1 MSLSSGPIEHVLA
14 VEGLKVIYETSF
26 GVVDAASDVTFYV
39 SKGEFFGLA
48 GESGCGKSTVAYS
61 LVKEV
66 PPPGRIVRG
75 KIYINGR
82 DVVPLSEDEMRKI
95 RWKEISVIPQAAM
108 NALNPVYTVG
118 DQIAEAILAHEE
130 MSKDDALAKAE
141 ELLDLVGVGR
151 QRVRSY
157 PHELSGG
164 QRQRVMI
171 AMALALN
178 PPVVI
183 ADEPTTA
190 LDVVVQAQILNL
202 FKELRSK
209 FNMSLIFITH
219 DLTTMFELVD
229 RIAIM
234 YAGKIV
240 EIGPTDKIVNDP
252 LHPYTEMLVRAVPR
266 IGVGEKGKFEY
277 IPGSP
282 PNLLEPP
289 PGCRFHPRCP
299 KRFEP
304 CDKEEPELVEV
315 EKGRFVACHLITDG
329 GR

>member
-1 MSLSSGPIEHVLA
+1 MLA
-14 VEGLKVIYETSF
+14 VEGLKVVYETSF
-26 GVVDAASDVTFYV
+26 GVVDAASDVTFHGE
-39 SKGEFFGLA
+39 KGEFFGLA

-130 MSKDDALAKAE
+130 MSKDDALARAE

-252 LHPYTEMLVRAVPR
+252 LHPYTELLVRAVPR

-315 EKGRFVACHLITDG
+315 EEDRFVACHLITGG

>member
-1 MSLSSGPIEHVLA
+1 MSLSSGSSEHVLA
-14 VEGLKVIYETSF
+14 AEGLKVVYETSF
-26 GVVDAASDVTFYV
+26 GVVDAASDVTFQV
-39 SKGEFFGLA
+39 KKGEFFGLA

-66 PPPGRIVRG
+66 PPPGRIVGG

-130 MSKDDALAKAE
+130 MSKDDALARAE

-178 PPVVI
+178 PPIVI

-229 RIAIM
+229 RIAVM

-240 EIGPTDKIVNDP
+240 EIGPTDKIVDDP
-252 LHPYTEMLVRAVPR
+252 LHPYTELLVRAVPR
-266 IGVGEKGKFEY
+266 IGVGEKGRFEY

-304 CDKEEPELVEV
+304 CDKEEPRMVEV
-315 EKGRFVACHLITDG
+315 ERGRFVACHLIA
-329 GR
+329 GRTS

>member
-1 MSLSSGPIEHVLA
+1 MLA
-14 VEGLKVIYETSF
+14 VEGLKVVYETSF
-26 GVVDAASDVTFYV
+26 GVVDAASDVTFHV
-39 SKGEFFGLA
+39 EKGEFFGLA

-130 MSKDDALAKAE
+130 MSKDDALARAE

-252 LHPYTEMLVRAVPR
+252 LHPYTELLVRAVPR

-315 EKGRFVACHLITDG
+315 EEGRFVACHLITGG

>member
-14 VEGLKVIYETSF
+14 VEGLKVVYETSF
-26 GVVDAASDVTFYV
+26 GVVDAASDVTFHV
-39 SKGEFFGLA
+39 EKGEFFGLA

-75 KIYINGR
+75 KIYVNGR

-130 MSKDDALAKAE
+130 MSKDDALARAE

-252 LHPYTEMLVRAVPR
+252 LHPYTELLVRAVPR

-315 EKGRFVACHLITDG
+315 EEGRFVACHLITGG

>member
-1 MSLSSGPIEHVLA
+1 MSLSSGSSEHVLV
-14 VEGLKVIYETSF
+14 VEGLKVVYETSF
-26 GVVDAASDVTFYV
+26 GVVDAASDVSFRV
-39 SKGEFFGLA
+39 GRGEFFGLA

-66 PPPGRIVRG
+66 PPPGRIVGGR
-75 KIYINGR
+75 IYINGR
-82 DVVPLSEDEMRKI
+82 DVVPLPDEEMRRI

-108 NALNPVYTVG
+108 NALNPVYSIG
-118 DQIAEAILAHEE
+118 DQIAEAILAHEDV
-130 MSKDDALAKAE
+130 SKDDALARAE

-151 QRVRSY
+151 HRVKSY

-178 PPVVI
+178 PPLVI

-209 FNMSLIFITH
+209 FNMSLVFITH

-229 RIAIM
+229 RIAVM
-234 YAGKIV
+234 YAGRIV
-240 EIGPTDKIVNDP
+240 EIGPTDEIVEDP
-252 LHPYTEMLVRAVPR
+252 LHPYTELLVRAVPR
-266 IGVGEKGKFEY
+266 IGVGEKGRFEY

-304 CDKEEPELVEV
+304 CDKEEPQLVEV
-315 EKGRFVACHLITDG
+315 EKGRFVACHLYR
-329 GR
+329 GRTS

>member
-1 MSLSSGPIEHVLA
+1 MSLSSGSSEHVLV
-14 VEGLKVIYETSF
+14 VEGLKVVYETSF
-26 GVVDAASDVTFYV
+26 GVVDAASDVSFRV
-39 SKGEFFGLA
+39 GRGEFFGLA

-66 PPPGRIVRG
+66 PPPGRIVGGR
-75 KIYINGR
+75 IYINGR
-82 DVVPLSEDEMRKI
+82 DVVPLPDEEMRRI

-108 NALNPVYTVG
+108 NALNPVYSIG
-118 DQIAEAILAHEE
+118 DQIAEAILAHEDV
-130 MSKDDALAKAE
+130 SKDDALARAE

-151 QRVRSY
+151 HRVKSY

-178 PPVVI
+178 PPLVI

-209 FNMSLIFITH
+209 FNMSLVFITH

-229 RIAIM
+229 RIAVM
-234 YAGKIV
+234 YAGRIV
-240 EIGPTDKIVNDP
+240 EIGPTDEIVEDP
-252 LHPYTEMLVRAVPR
+252 LHPYTELLVRAVPR
-266 IGVGEKGKFEY
+266 IGVGEKGRFEY

-299 KRFEP
+299 KRLEP
-304 CDKEEPELVEV
+304 CDKEEPQLVEV
-315 EKGRFVACHLITDG
+315 EKGRFVACHLYR
-329 GR
+329 GRTS

>member
-1 MSLSSGPIEHVLA
+1 MSLSSGSSEHVLA
-14 VEGLKVIYETSF
+14 AEGLKVVYETSF
-26 GVVDAASDVTFYV
+26 GVVDAASDVTFQV
-39 SKGEFFGLA
+39 KRGEFFGLA

-66 PPPGRIVRG
+66 PPPGRIVGG

-130 MSKDDALAKAE
+130 MSKDDALARAE

-229 RIAIM
+229 RIAVM

-240 EIGPTDKIVNDP
+240 EIGPTDKIVDDP
-252 LHPYTEMLVRAVPR
+252 LHPYTELLVRAVPR
-266 IGVGEKGKFEY
+266 IGVGEKGRFEY

-304 CDKEEPELVEV
+304 CDKEEPRMVEV
-315 EKGRFVACHLITDG
+315 EKGRFVACHLIA
-329 GR
+329 GRTS

>member
-1 MSLSSGPIEHVLA
+1 MSLSSGSSEHVLA
-14 VEGLKVIYETSF
+14 VEGLKVVYETSF
-26 GVVDAASDVTFYV
+26 GVVDAASGVTFQV
-39 SKGEFFGLA
+39 ERGEFFGLA

-66 PPPGRIVRG
+66 PPPGRIVQG

-82 DVVPLSEDEMRKI
+82 DVVPLPEDEMRRI

-118 DQIAEAILAHEE
+118 DQIVEAILAHEDV
-130 MSKDDALAKAE
+130 SKDDALARAE

-252 LHPYTEMLVRAVPR
+252 LHPYTELLVRAVPR
-266 IGVGEKGKFEY
+266 IGVGEKGRFEY

-315 EKGRFVACHLITDG
+315 EEGRFVACHLVA
-329 GR
+329 GRTS

>member
-1 MSLSSGPIEHVLA
+1 MVNEHLLEVRDLR
-14 VEGLKVIYETSF
+14 VIYDTTF
-26 GVVDAASDVTFYV
+26 GIVDAV
-39 SKGEFFGLA
+39 SGVSFNVGEKEFFGLA

-66 PPPGRIVRG
+66 PTPG
-75 KIYINGR
+75 KIVHGNIVLKGK
-82 DVVPLSEDEMRKI
+82 DLVPLSDEEMRSI

-108 NALNPVYTVG
+108 NALNPVYSIG
-118 DQIAEAILAHEE
+118 DQIVEAIVEHDNIPREE
-130 MSKDDALAKAE
+130 ALAKAE

-151 QRVRSY
+151 QRIRSY

-178 PPVVI
+178 PPLVI

-202 FKELRSK
+202 FKELRKK
-209 FNMSLIFITH
+209 FGMSMIFITH

-240 EIGPTDKIVNDP
+240 EIGPTEKIVGDP
-252 LHPYTEMLVRAVPR
+252 LHPYTQLLVKAVPR
-266 IGVGEKGKFEY
+266 IGKGERGVFEY

-282 PNLLEPP
+282 PNLLQPP

-299 KRFEP
+299 KRFDP
-304 CDKEEPELVEV
+304 CDKEEPPLVEV
-315 EKGRFVACHLITDG
+315 EKGRWVACHLI
-329 GR
+329 

>member
-1 MSLSSGPIEHVLA
+1 MSLSSGSSEHVLV
-14 VEGLKVIYETSF
+14 VEGLKVVYETSF
-26 GVVDAASDVTFYV
+26 GVVDAASDVSFRV
-39 SKGEFFGLA
+39 GRGEFFGLA

-66 PPPGRIVRG
+66 PPPGRIVGGR
-75 KIYINGR
+75 IYINGR
-82 DVVPLSEDEMRKI
+82 DVVPLPDEEMRRI

-108 NALNPVYTVG
+108 NALNPVYSIG
-118 DQIAEAILAHEE
+118 DQIAEAILAHEDV
-130 MSKDDALAKAE
+130 SKDDALARAE

-151 QRVRSY
+151 HRVKSY

-178 PPVVI
+178 PPLVI

-209 FNMSLIFITH
+209 FNMSLVFITH

-229 RIAIM
+229 RIAVM
-234 YAGKIV
+234 YAGRIV
-240 EIGPTDKIVNDP
+240 EIGPTDEIVEDP
-252 LHPYTEMLVRAVPR
+252 LHPYTELLVRAVPR
-266 IGVGEKGKFEY
+266 IGVGEKGRFEY

-315 EKGRFVACHLITDG
+315 EKGRFVACHLYR
-329 GR
+329 GRTS

>member
-1 MSLSSGPIEHVLA
+1 MLA
-14 VEGLKVIYETSF
+14 AEGLKVVYETSF
-26 GVVDAASDVTFYV
+26 GVVDAASDVTFQV
-39 SKGEFFGLA
+39 KRGEFFGLA

-66 PPPGRIVRG
+66 PPPGRIVGG

-130 MSKDDALAKAE
+130 MSKDDALARAE

-229 RIAIM
+229 RIAVM

-240 EIGPTDKIVNDP
+240 EIGPTDKIVDDP
-252 LHPYTEMLVRAVPR
+252 LHPYTELLVRAVPR
-266 IGVGEKGKFEY
+266 IGVGEKGRFEY

-304 CDKEEPELVEV
+304 CDKEEPRMVEV
-315 EKGRFVACHLITDG
+315 ERGRLVACHLIA
-329 GR
+329 GRTS

>member
-14 VEGLKVIYETSF
+14 VEGLKVVYETSF
-26 GVVDAASDVTFYV
+26 GVVDAASDVTFHV
-39 SKGEFFGLA
+39 EKGEFFGLA

-130 MSKDDALAKAE
+130 MSKDDALARAE

-252 LHPYTEMLVRAVPR
+252 LHPYTELLVRAVPR

-315 EKGRFVACHLITDG
+315 EEGRFVACHLITGG

>member
-1 MSLSSGPIEHVLA
+1 MSLSRGPSEQVLA
-14 VEGLKVIYETSF
+14 VEGLKVVYETSF
-26 GVVDAASDVTFYV
+26 GVVDAASDVTFKV
-39 SKGEFFGLA
+39 DGGEFFGLA

-66 PPPGRIVRG
+66 PPPGRIVQG

-82 DVVPLSEDEMRKI
+82 DVVPLPEDEMRKI

-130 MSKDDALAKAE
+130 VSRDDALARAE

-252 LHPYTEMLVRAVPR
+252 LHPYTELLVKAVPR

-282 PNLLEPP
+282 PNLLDPP

-304 CDKEEPELVEV
+304 CDKEEPKLVEV
-315 EKGRFVACHLITDG
+315 EEGRFVACHLIASRTS
-329 GR
+329 

>member
-1 MSLSSGPIEHVLA
+1 MVNEHLLEVRDLR
-14 VEGLKVIYETSF
+14 VIYDTTF
-26 GVVDAASDVTFYV
+26 GIVDAV
-39 SKGEFFGLA
+39 SGVSFNVGEKEFFGLA

-66 PPPGRIVRG
+66 PTPG
-75 KIYINGR
+75 KIVHGNIVLKGK
-82 DVVPLSEDEMRKI
+82 DLVPLSDEEMRSI

-108 NALNPVYTVG
+108 NALNPVYSIG
-118 DQIAEAILAHEE
+118 DQIVEAIVEHDNIPREE
-130 MSKDDALAKAE
+130 ALAKAE

-151 QRVRSY
+151 QRIRSY

-178 PPVVI
+178 PPLVI

-202 FKELRSK
+202 FKELRKK
-209 FNMSLIFITH
+209 FGMSMIFITH

-240 EIGPTDKIVNDP
+240 EIGPTEKIVGDP
-252 LHPYTEMLVRAVPR
+252 LHPYTQLLVKAVPR
-266 IGVGEKGKFEY
+266 IGKGERGAFEY

-282 PNLLEPP
+282 PNLLQPP

-299 KRFEP
+299 KRFDP
-304 CDKEEPELVEV
+304 CDKEEPPLVEV
-315 EKGRFVACHLITDG
+315 EKGRWVACHLI
-329 GR
+329 

>member
-14 VEGLKVIYETSF
+14 VEGLKVVYETSF
-26 GVVDAASDVTFYV
+26 GVVDAASDVTFHV
-39 SKGEFFGLA
+39 EKGEFFGLA

-130 MSKDDALAKAE
+130 MSKDDALARAE

-252 LHPYTEMLVRAVPR
+252 LHPYTELLVRAVPR

-304 CDKEEPELVEV
+304 CDREEPELVEV
-315 EKGRFVACHLITDG
+315 EEGRFVACHLITGG

>member
-14 VEGLKVIYETSF
+14 VEGLKVVYETSF
-26 GVVDAASDVTFYV
+26 GVVDAASDVTFHV
-39 SKGEFFGLA
+39 KKSEFFGLA

-130 MSKDDALAKAE
+130 MSKDDALARAE

-252 LHPYTEMLVRAVPR
+252 LHPYTELLVRAVPR

-315 EKGRFVACHLITDG
+315 EEGRFVACHLITGG

>member
-1 MSLSSGPIEHVLA
+1 MSLSSGPSEHVLA
-14 VEGLKVIYETSF
+14 VEGLKVVYETSF
-26 GVVDAASDVTFYV
+26 GVVDAASDVTFQV
-39 SKGEFFGLA
+39 KKGEFFGLA

-66 PPPGRIVRG
+66 PPPGRIIRG
-75 KIYINGR
+75 RIYVNGR

-118 DQIAEAILAHEE
+118 DQIAEAILAHEA
-130 MSKDDALAKAE
+130 MSKDDALARAE

-234 YAGKIV
+234 YAGRIV
-240 EIGPTDKIVNDP
+240 EIGPTDKIVDDP
-252 LHPYTEMLVRAVPR
+252 LHPYTELLVRAVPR
-266 IGVGEKGKFEY
+266 IGVGEKGRFEY

-304 CDKEEPELVEV
+304 CDKEEPKLVEV
-315 EKGRFVACHLITDG
+315 EEGRFVACHLIAGKTS
-329 GR
+329 